1 MQVIV
6 VNSISQSV
14 KGLHDKYRFQSA
26 HTLNRWIFMNVFKAA
41 WGDKKY
47 ETTDEEIAAIAETL
61 PDAFNLPQLSNQ
73 DAFTTL
79 LSEVTAAL
87 MAASETIFT
96 LTEAYFDLLVHG
108 WVQYVEVDPD
118 NYAIIISDDTANV
131 GRYSVSANP
140 PPYHVADEEE
150 SIIRMFEGTTT
161 EE

>member
-47 ETTDEEIAAIAETL
+47 ETTDEEIAETL
-61 PDAFNLPQLSNQ
+61 PDAFNLPPLSNQ

-79 LSEVTAAL
+79 LTEVTAAL

-118 NYAIIISDDTANV
+118 NYAIIISGDTANV

-140 PPYHVADEEE
+140 PPYNVADEEE